1 MNFFERYVNSKLY
14 QYTDLLFK
22 MIWLNLLMIL
32 TTVVGLGV
40 FGLPIALSSGILT
53 MRGILKKPSMNVF
66 QTYFQ
71 VIKTKWK
78 TALKTGLIYELLLF
92 VLGFN
97 MTFFYTNL
105 DPFNWFNFIAL
116 MITTFMWL
124 ITIVAFYHG
133 LILTMLYPV
142 RFKGIFKHSYLLTVG
157 FVLRSFIAI
166 LILFLVLYVILWIP
180 LLGIIIGISGL
191 LLIIAY
197 ILHKPYVE
205 IDSLREDFYKTLES
219 YLQ

>member
-32 TTVVGLGV
+32 TTVLGLVV

-71 VIKTKWK
+71 VLKTKWN
-78 TALKTGLIYELLLF
+78 TTLKTGLIYELFLF

-105 DPFNWFNFIAL
+105 EPFNWFNFIAL
-116 MITTFMWL
+116 MLTTFLWL

-142 RFKGIFKHSYLLTVG
+142 KFKAIFKHSYLLTVG
-157 FVLRSFIAI
+157 FVIRSFMAI
-166 LILFLVLYVILWIP
+166 LILFLALYVILWIP
-180 LLGIIIGISGL
+180 LLGIIIGLSGL

-205 IDSLREDFYKTLES
+205 IDSLREDFDQTLES
-219 YLQ
+219 YL